1 MAFSDACMRKPI
13 NLLCHPAEGHG
24 EELWA
29 MSHGMYIYIYNNILL
44 LRFILFG
51 PFAKWL
57 VNFFGVLSMT

>member
-13 NLLCHPAEGHG
+13 NLLCPPDEGHG

-29 MSHGMYIYIYNNILL
+29 MRHGMYISNNILL

-51 PFAKWL
+51 PFAEWL
-57 VNFFGVLSMT
+57 VNLFGV